1 MTVTE
6 ATLAA
11 TEPAPAAFVPNF
23 DDDETGR
30 KLAIICSKGTLD
42 MAYPGL
48 VLANAALGEGV
59 ETHLFFTFWGFDI
72 ITKSRMHDLKF
83 TLLGN
88 TATHMPQGLGGLP
101 GMTAMTTH
109 VMKKQIA
116 EVGVPEV
123 PEFLEQIVASGG
135 HLWACRM
142 SADMMHLDESDLY
155 EAVEGIISAADFI
168 EKTNGAQLLFI

>member
-1 MTVTE
+1 MTTTQT
-6 ATLAA
+6 APMI
-11 TEPAPAAFVPNF
+11 PAFN
-23 DDDETGR
+23 DDANAR

-72 ITKSRMHDLKF
+72 ITKTTMNNLKF
-83 TLLGN
+83 TMLGN

-101 GMTAMTTH
+101 GMTALATSK
-109 VMKKQIA
+109 MKKSIA
-116 EVGVPEV
+116 DVGVPEV
-123 PEFLEQIVASGG
+123 PEFLEQIVASGA

-142 SADMMHLDESDLY
+142 SADMNHVTIDDLY
-155 EAVEGIISAADFI
+155 DEVEGIISASDFI
-168 EKTNGAQLLFI
+168 EKTDGAQLLFI